1 MFGADGALLKRSK
14 QSDRLAVLSGCT
26 VRTEVLSHVLQLY
39 QLWCSFWEK
48 PKGFEPDQ
56 EKFSIHPT
64 LQEDSCR
71 LCMLCNDQRKVADIT
86 RCALSAASK
95 QDCSPSHPAPVQLIA
110 MGWAEGGVNCRDP
123 LVSVGVLGCRQ
134 CSDEHWDGCS
144 L

>member
-1 MFGADGALLKRSK
+1 MTGWRCCQDARCALRSSAMCCNCISSRAASGRN
-14 QSDRLAVLSGCT
+14 QRVLRMEIGKHQT
-26 VRTEVLSHVLQLY
+26 VVQ
-39 QLWCSFWEK
+39 
-48 PKGFEPDQ
+48 PDQ
-56 EKFSIHPT
+56 EKFSIHPI

-71 LCMLCNDQRKVADIT
+71 LCMLCNDQRKVANIT

-123 LVSVGVLGCRQ
+123 LVSAGVLGCRQ